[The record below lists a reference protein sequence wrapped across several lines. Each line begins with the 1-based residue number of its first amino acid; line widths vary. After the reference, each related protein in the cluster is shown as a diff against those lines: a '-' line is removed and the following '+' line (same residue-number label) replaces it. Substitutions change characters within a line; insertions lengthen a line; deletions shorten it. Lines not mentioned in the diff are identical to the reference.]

1 MKEAERFR
9 QEGIPEEAFQRSK
22 RALYGEIVSALNN
35 TSSIANGLV
44 NMHLKGRELFAYI
57 DSLATLQAK
66 DVQEKL
72 EQVFVQEQSVLSVIL
87 PV

>member
-1 MKEAERFR
+1 MYKR
-9 QEGIPEEAFQRSK
+9 Q
-22 RALYGEIVSALNN
+22 
-35 TSSIANGLV
+35 
-44 NMHLKGRELFAYI
+44 RELFAYI

-72 EQVFVQEQSVLSVIL
+72 EQVFDQEQSVLSVIL